1 MKNSVENGK
10 ETLCL
15 IIARGGSK
23 GLPNKNLLE
32 LMGKPLIAWPIIYAL
47 SSSLVS
53 DVVVSTDSEEIAQMA
68 RKYGAKV
75 PFLRPSILAGDNATT
90 ESVLQ
95 HGLQYMEKSENKIY
109 EYCVFLTA
117 TDIFRP
123 SGLIEEGLKI
133 LEGDSTIDSFF
144 VGQKT
149 TKNYWEKDSNGNW
162 VRIKDWMRE
171 YGSRQTRQYIV
182 REDTGLGCVSRAK
195 FWRQGRRIG
204 DNVEIKVIDDSFA
217 SIDIHTFED
226 LAIANFALKI
236 RSNLLESANE

>member
-53 DVVVSTDSEEIAQMA
+53 DVVVSTDSEEIAQIA

-75 PFLRPSILAGDNATT
+75 PFLRPSVLAGDNATT

-149 TKNYWEKDSNGNW
+149 TKNYWEKDSNGSW

-171 YGSRQTRQYIV
+171 YGSRQTRQYII

-226 LAIANFALKI
+226 LAVANFALKI

>member
-53 DVVVSTDSEEIAQMA
+53 DVVVSTDSEEIAQIA

-75 PFLRPSILAGDNATT
+75 PFLRPSVLAGDNATT

-149 TKNYWEKDSNGNW
+149 TKNYWEKDFNGSW

-171 YGSRQTRQYIV
+171 YGSRQTRQYII

-226 LAIANFALKI
+226 LAVANFALKI

>member
-171 YGSRQTRQYIV
+171 YGSRQTRQYII